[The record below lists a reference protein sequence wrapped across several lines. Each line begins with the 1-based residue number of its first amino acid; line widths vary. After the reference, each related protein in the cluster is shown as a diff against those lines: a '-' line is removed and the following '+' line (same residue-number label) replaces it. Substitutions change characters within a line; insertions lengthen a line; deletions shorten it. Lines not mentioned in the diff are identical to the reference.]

1 MPDEDDEP
9 SAFTQH
15 HGAPMTDHAKMNTA
29 PMHHGEPMPDYAEMS
44 TARARLPLQ
53 SIEEDRRASRA
64 IARASRVSSRA
75 EPIRDPDHTI
85 RLGDVA
91 RH

>member
-15 HGAPMTDHAKMNTA
+15 HGETMPDADEMSKA
-29 PMHHGEPMPDYAEMS
+29 PMHHGEPMTDYAEMS

>member
-15 HGAPMTDHAKMNTA
+15 HEA
-29 PMHHGEPMPDYAEMS
+29 PMPDYAEMS
-44 TARARLPLQ
+44 TARPRLPLQ
-53 SIEEDRRASRA
+53 TIEEDRGPSRA